1 MELQRGLTTGNVSRS
16 EKADIISEHWYAP
29 LLVKADTFEVIR
41 NVIAEY
47 ALSSYGEY
55 LTYGKLTFDQAKQH
69 LGYELVCDLTEPKQ
83 FLSTTI
89 PGDSRL
95 SASYGDLPAIYLD
108 KHQMHR
114 LIATLYCRWG
124 LHPRAVNIEHL
135 HELVELLFAHYYSQ
149 TSIEISAVALR
160 DSGLRLDSLALL
172 LASLALGS
180 YFSESFSHA
189 RRLFVDSTDLFN
201 NYTGPPAFDAVATLF
216 VQHLFTLREGSTN
229 QAKNLNVQAIHA
241 AHELGINRYDPTSS
255 DPQHVELYLLLYF
268 TDQYSS
274 QSHCTP
280 PTIRAD
286 DYRPDLFDGLSR
298 AYPEMQTLI
307 ELIKLNGHVFEH
319 IYGQRCSDESVLNLE
334 SIIGRVCEAIGKPLN
349 EREDTDHDVLV
360 KIHMY
365 WCRLI
370 LRVPSINSG
379 THWISSLS
387 ICVRAAQM
395 LLSIYLRIYKPLVQN
410 SSEHIE
416 PTISHPSLQILL
428 IDNHIPP
435 TWRQVKRITTS
446 AFVIIYAYWRGEVS
460 SEEASRFIAISLL
473 LLHCQRVR
481 WQHELLEPIGSLK
494 ELIGLSA
501 LDIGPALSR
510 LLPGATFDF
519 ISAIAS
525 NSTSYAEVRVRTQK
539 LLLMHQQ
546 QDFAQ
551 PAMMGTFPPHDDLLD
566 RADGTMQNEGFNF
579 MAYETWLPTPLVGL
593 FGDVQ

>member
-1 MELQRGLTTGNVSRS
+1 MELQRGLTTGNVSRNES
-16 EKADIISEHWYAP
+16 DAP

-47 ALSSYGEY
+47 ALSSY
-55 LTYGKLTFDQAKQH
+55 
-69 LGYELVCDLTEPKQ
+69 GYELVCDLTEPKQ

-149 TSIEISAVALR
+149 TSIEISAVATR

-365 WCRLI
+365 C
-370 LRVPSINSG
+370 
-379 THWISSLS
+379 
-387 ICVRAAQM
+387 
-395 LLSIYLRIYKPLVQN
+395 
-410 SSEHIE
+410 SEHIE